1 MYWCLKTNEFAFFMA
16 KKTHSFVGFLGE
28 STAPKSAYGFIWPL
42 VGYLIQF
49 KLFKI
54 QNAFLPDI
62 WRTFS
67 LSSSLNAIP
76 DIYIF
81 FTSARLKRRFIS
93 LLSSRKTILKRPFFF
108 FEFKMLQQTR
118 LQFFILTFLLECRG
132 FFSRV
137 TKVLKVSS
145 FLLTVG
151 LWC

>member
-81 FTSARLKRRFIS
+81 LQVHALKEDLLAYCQAEKRFWKD
-93 LLSSRKTILKRPFFF
+93 LSF

-151 LWC
+151 LWW